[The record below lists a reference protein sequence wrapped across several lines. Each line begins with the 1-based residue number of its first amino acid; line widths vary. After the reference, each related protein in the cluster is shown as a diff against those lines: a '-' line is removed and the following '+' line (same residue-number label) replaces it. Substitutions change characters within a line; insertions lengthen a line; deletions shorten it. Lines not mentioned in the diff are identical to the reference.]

1 MYSDDEEIGC
11 KSFTRDFYKLV
22 NIASDSTRSLHSPYY
37 GVVSGL
43 SGAGRS
49 MCPRDNDSDTD
60 ESSSRTERMGS
71 SSPTPSEAG
80 LALVSSCSSSDTS
93 DEPRMDESIIIV
105 DIKPPPRT
113 DSLLQ
118 DVLVMRHSN
127 SKGVGLNRCTSNNS
141 CSSGIMR
148 NRVSTTTEN
157 VTTSPTQNGAS
168 NNDDNTFGTTQSMP
182 STNWRRSTGWRR
194 VSSHQQIIV
203 SFMVRAFKWQ
213 FN

>member
-1 MYSDDEEIGC
+1 M
-11 KSFTRDFYKLV
+11 

-49 MCPRDNDSDTD
+49 MCHRDNDSDTD
-60 ESSSRTERMGS
+60 ESSSRTERMGA

-93 DEPRMDESIIIV
+93 DGPQMDESIVIV

-127 SKGVGLNRCTSNNS
+127 STGVVGLNRSTSIS
-141 CSSGIMR
+141 SSSSGIMR
-148 NRVSTTTEN
+148 NRV
-157 VTTSPTQNGAS
+157 PTKTKNGTAS
-168 NNDDNTFGTTQSMP
+168 ATPSSADSSTFGTTQSMP
-182 STNWRRSTGWRR
+182 STHWRRSNGWRCY
-194 VSSHQQIIV
+194 SSHQQIIV
-203 SFMVRAFKWQ
+203 SVY
-213 FN
+213 FNI